1 MTGHPLTRLL
11 RAAATLVLPTAIITG
26 CATDG
31 GASLYAPAAGAPGSL
46 VQMQAAPLATYT
58 PFVGLAAAQSIVPT
72 EAELQPAAQPTRV
85 NQPLVMPQMP
95 RVQPQSFIF
104 PSPVAFAT
112 PVNWRP
118 PLEPVPLASRPQD
131 HFWMIRPV
139 ASDSVNWPL
148 GTYRYG
154 STYFGAMNIH
164 AGIDVDA
171 PPGTPIVA
179 AGPGTV
185 IWAGWGLFS
194 FDSTNEKDPY
204 GIAVA
209 IRHDFG
215 YENQPVFTLYA
226 HMEAHN
232 VGFIGQHV
240 ETGDV
245 LGWVGSTG
253 NSTGPHVHFE
263 VRVGRNDY
271 YSTRNPELWIAPYS
285 GWGILT
291 GRLVDVN
298 GRVINNTPI
307 EIYNEQGDW
316 VYTVYTY
323 AERVVRADDSIRE
336 NFAISDLPAGRYYLR
351 ALVGAD
357 IPAPQPSLNPS
368 IDPSPTPLLPH
379 PSDPLEGAAAVPVVT
394 PLPLPTA
401 TPVAPPPDGS
411 EQKPIT
417 ELTGVVDVVSGQ
429 TTYVVLRVGETVAVA
444 VDANPVATMTSPA
457 PYKP

>member
-1 MTGHPLTRLL
+1 MSRQPFLRLL
-11 RAAATLVLPTAIITG
+11 RSATLVLLPTAIVTG
-26 CATDG
+26 CAVNGDAGLFGSQDG
-31 GASLYAPAAGAPGSL
+31 LTRL
-46 VQMQAAPLATYT
+46 QAMPLATYT
-58 PFVGLAAAQSIVPT
+58 PFAAPAVESAQQIVAPT
-72 EAELQPAAQPTRV
+72 QSLPGQGAAYQPIA
-85 NQPLVMPQMP
+85 QMP
-95 RVQPQSFIF
+95 RVQPQSFVF
-104 PSPVAFAT
+104 PSPVAFST

-118 PLEPVPLASRPQD
+118 PLDQVPLASRPQD
-131 HFWMIRPV
+131 HFWMSRPV

-164 AGIDVDA
+164 AGIDIDA

-194 FDSTNEKDPY
+194 FDPNNQKDPY

-226 HMEAHN
+226 HMEATN
-232 VGFIGQHV
+232 VAYVGQHV
-240 ETGDV
+240 NTGDV
-245 LGWVGSTG
+245 IGWVGSTG

-271 YSTRNPELWIAPYS
+271 YSTRNPELWIAPYA

-291 GRLVDVN
+291 GRLVDTN
-298 GRVINNTPI
+298 GHVINNTPI
-307 EIYNEQGDW
+307 EIYDEQGNW

-323 AERVVRADDSIRE
+323 AERVVRADDAIRE

-357 IPAPQPSLNPS
+357 IPAPNPSLQTANPTQGPE
-368 IDPSPTPLLPH
+368 IPSNPLD
-379 PSDPLEGAAAVPVVT
+379 SAAALPVAT
-394 PLPLPTA
+394 PLPLPTE
-401 TPVAPPPDGS
+401 TSVPQG
-411 EQKPIT
+411 EQTIT
-417 ELTGVVDVVSGQ
+417 ELTGTVDVVSGQ
-429 TTYVVLRVGETVAVA
+429 TTYVILRVGELTIPAV
-444 VDANPVATMTSPA
+444 NPVPTMTDPA

>member
-1 MTGHPLTRLL
+1 MISQPFLRLL
-11 RAAATLVLPTAIITG
+11 RVAAALILPTAIITG
-26 CATDG
+26 CALDG
-31 GASLYAPAAGAPGSL
+31 SGTVLAPQSSLQL
-46 VQMQAAPLATYT
+46 QAAPLATYT
-58 PFVGLAAAQSIVPT
+58 PFAVPQSSALSVAPT
-72 EAELQPAAQPTRV
+72 TESLPQQPQQASALQAI
-85 NQPLVMPQMP
+85 PQMP

-112 PVNWRP
+112 PANWRP

-131 HFWMIRPV
+131 HFWMVRPI

-164 AGIDVDA
+164 AGIDIDA

-185 IWAGWGLFS
+185 IWAGWGLFT
-194 FDSTNEKDPY
+194 FNPTNEKDPY

-226 HMEAHN
+226 HMEAN
-232 VGFIGQHV
+232 NIAYVGQHV
-240 ETGDV
+240 NTGDV
-245 LGWVGSTG
+245 IGWVGSTG

-271 YSTRNPELWIAPYS
+271 YSTRNPELWIAPYA

-291 GRLVDVN
+291 GRLIDEN
-298 GRVINNTPI
+298 GKLITNTPI
-307 EIYNEQGDW
+307 EIYDEQGNW

-323 AERVVRADDSIRE
+323 AERVVRSDDSIRE
-336 NFAISDLPAGRYYLR
+336 NFAISDLPSGRYYLR

-357 IPAPQPSLNPS
+357 IPAPNPSLNP
-368 IDPSPTPLLPH
+368 TPEI
-379 PSDPLEGAAAVPVVT
+379 PSDPLDSAAALPVVT
-394 PLPLPTA
+394 PLPLPTE
-401 TPVAPPPDGS
+401 TPAAPAD
-411 EQKPIT
+411 EPIT
-417 ELTGVVDVVSGQ
+417 ELTGMVDVVSGQ
-429 TTYVVLRVGETVAVA
+429 TTYVILRVGEPAVPV
-444 VDANPVATMTSPA
+444 VDPLPTMTNPA

>member
-1 MTGHPLTRLL
+1 MTSAHPLYRLVRISL
-11 RAAATLVLPTAIITG
+11 ALLLPTAVITG
-26 CATDG
+26 CAVEG
-31 GASLYAPAAGAPGSL
+31 GAGFVPLGGPSVAQLQS
-46 VQMQAAPLATYT
+46 MPLATYT
-58 PFVGLAAAQSIVPT
+58 PFAAPISQAPSQAGFAAP
-72 EAELQPAAQPTRV
+72 AQPTQAIV
-85 NQPLVMPQMP
+85 QPQALVVPQMP
-95 RVQPQSFIF
+95 RVQPQSFVF

-112 PVNWRP
+112 PNNWRP
-118 PLEPVPLASRPQD
+118 PLEPVPLAARPQD
-131 HFWMIRPV
+131 HFWMARPI

-185 IWAGWGLFS
+185 IWAGWGLFT
-194 FDSTNEKDPY
+194 FDPTNEKDPY

-232 VGFIGQHV
+232 IGHIGQRV

-271 YSTRNPELWIAPYS
+271 YSTRNPELWIAPYA

-291 GRLVDVN
+291 GRLVDEK
-298 GRVINNTPI
+298 GRAINNTPI
-307 EIYNEQGDW
+307 EIYDERGDW

-323 AERVVRADDSIRE
+323 AERVVRADDEMRE

-351 ALVGAD
+351 ALLGAD
-357 IPAPQPSLNPS
+357 IPSPDPVLYTSPDPTELPIVPNPV
-368 IDPSPTPLLPH
+368 
-379 PSDPLEGAAAVPVVT
+379 DPLEGAAALPVVT

-401 TPVAPPPDGS
+401 TNPAPV
-411 EQKPIT
+411 EQGPIT
-417 ELTGVVDVVSGQ
+417 ELTGMVDITSGQ
-429 TTYVVLRVGETVAVA
+429 TTFVVLQAEQGITVGVE
-444 VDANPVATMTSPA
+444 PVPTMTSPA

>member
-1 MTGHPLTRLL
+1 MSSRPMGRLL
-11 RAAATLVLPTAIITG
+11 RIAAAVMLPTVVITG
-26 CATDG
+26 CAVDG
-31 GASLYAPAAGAPGSL
+31 GNNLLGTTGNTSL
-46 VQMQAAPLATYT
+46 MQAGPLATYT
-58 PFVGLAAAQSIVPT
+58 PFAIPQQGSQPVIAATQADPQPIGVQSYVAQAV
-72 EAELQPAAQPTRV
+72 
-85 NQPLVMPQMP
+85 PQMP

-104 PSPVAFAT
+104 PSPVAFST

-118 PLEPVPLASRPQD
+118 PLNPVPLSARPQD

-164 AGIDVDA
+164 AGIDIDA

-194 FDSTNEKDPY
+194 FDPTNEKDPY

-215 YENQPVFTLYA
+215 YENQPVYTLYA

-232 VGFIGQHV
+232 IGFVGQHV

-291 GRLVDVN
+291 GRLIDEK
-298 GRVINNTPI
+298 GRLITNTPI
-307 EIYNEQGDW
+307 EIYDEDGDW

-323 AERVVRADDSIRE
+323 AERVVRSDDAIRE

-357 IPAPQPSLNPS
+357 KPAPNPLFSPPPQPTATQLV
-368 IDPSPTPLLPH
+368 PH
-379 PSDPLEGAAAVPVVT
+379 PGDPLENAASVPIVT
-394 PLPLPTA
+394 PLPLASPTA
-401 TPVAPPPDGS
+401 VPDGS
-411 EQKPIT
+411 DDKPIT
-417 ELTGVVDVVSGQ
+417 EITGMVDVVSGQ
-429 TTYVVLRVGETVAVA
+429 TTFVIMPLGGASTESAE
-444 VDANPVATMTSPA
+444 PVATMTNPA

>member
-1 MTGHPLTRLL
+1 LI
-11 RAAATLVLPTAIITG
+11 LPTAIITG
-26 CATDG
+26 CAMEG
-31 GASLYAPAAGAPGSL
+31 GTGGLLGTSGNS
-46 VQMQAAPLATYT
+46 VMQAAPLATFT
-58 PFVGLAAAQSIVPT
+58 PFAVPQQGAQPLAAITQAAPQVAAVQPFIAQAVPQ
-72 EAELQPAAQPTRV
+72 L
-85 NQPLVMPQMP
+85 P
-95 RVQPQSFIF
+95 RVQPQSFVF

-112 PVNWRP
+112 PANWRP
-118 PLEPVPLASRPQD
+118 PLEPVPMAARPQD
-131 HFWMIRPV
+131 HFWMTRPI

-164 AGIDVDA
+164 AGIDIDA

-291 GRLVDVN
+291 GRLVDTN
-298 GRVINNTPI
+298 GRLITNTPI
-307 EIYNEQGDW
+307 EIYDENGDW

-323 AERVVRADDSIRE
+323 AERVVRADDAMRE

-357 IPAPQPSLNPS
+357 IPAPNPSLNPT
-368 IDPSPTPLLPH
+368 IDPTPTQMVPH
-379 PSDPLEGAAAVPVVT
+379 PGDPLEGAAAVPVIT
-394 PLPLPTA
+394 PLPLPSST
-401 TPVAPPPDGS
+401 PPPDGS
-411 EQKPIT
+411 DDKPIT
-417 ELTGVVDVVSGQ
+417 ELSGMVDVVSGQ
-429 TTYVVLRVGETVAVA
+429 TTFVILPLGGTASQAAE
-444 VDANPVATMTSPA
+444 PVPTMTSPA
-457 PYKP
+457 PYIP